1 MVKYY
6 LLNFPFSAPN
16 IYKYLKIT
24 IYNFNEI
31 VIFLGERASKKS
43 GKQ

>member
-6 LLNFPFSAPN
+6 LRNFPFSALN
-16 IYKYLKIT
+16 VYEYFEIT

-31 VIFLGERASKKS
+31 VIVLGERASKKS